1 MSEALGLVHSG
12 AIPYPPD
19 MDRAPDRGRFVPAA
33 EDRLPEAKKKPTRSR
48 SKPLAAPVRMKV
60 VWEVCNGTGKIVKTF
75 PYPDKAAAEAQ
86 TKALTWSTGR
96 AHVLRASKVPM
107 E

>member
-1 MSEALGLVHSG
+1 
-12 AIPYPPD
+12 
-19 MDRAPDRGRFVPAA
+19 MDRVPNRSRTARAA
-33 EDRLPEAKKKPTRSR
+33 EEARVIEVEKPAQETTKSR
-48 SKPLAAPVRMKV
+48 SKPPVRPDRVKV
-60 VWEVCNGTGKIVKTF
+60 VWEVCSGAGKILKTF

-96 AHVLRASKVPM
+96 AHTLRATKVPM